1 MLHTEQWKPLDFSD
15 PIFKFGRNRFDVH
28 TYKLKR
34 REKKEK
40 EGEREREGGSG
51 WGHFSFFLSL
61 FVESRGV

>member
-40 EGEREREGGSG
+40 EGERERGEWVGT
-51 WGHFSFFLSL
+51 FFIFLSL